1 MYFIFLSV
9 LDFILILKFNQVS
22 FDQKSFNFV
31 VLYLLAISIA
41 STYFKWSIIVPVHRP
56 NIGKWRCPWQSGGDT
71 TSAYRARFWMK
82 FQTALVERFCVFQ
95 RCLPGHQIS
104 DWEPQSEFGSWSW
117 EPQSKSKLE
126 PQKALRYLG
135 GGDTKWAP
143 AVAATAV
150 N

>member
-1 MYFIFLSV
+1 MYLIFFSV
-9 LDFILILKFNQVS
+9 LHFESDFKMYSGILWLKILWLGSSVFTGS
-22 FDQKSFNFV
+22 ALTD
-31 VLYLLAISIA
+31 
-41 STYFKWSIIVPVHRP
+41 FKWSIIVPVHRP
-56 NIGKWRCPWQSGGDT
+56 NIGKWRCPWESGGDT